1 MFASNQELKIS
12 GEFENLLM
20 ALNFAMKLS
29 EQDRHL
35 LKSEIERGCK
45 ILYQTTNKGKYCIG
59 WGFKDVP
66 DGWNEFQFDFD
77 TEIVSK
83 IIEQFLRKQTPINAE
98 DDEVMFGDGG
108 THDGFIMKCP
118 WMEGEWDNENDIR
131 NKFYCI
137 VYFEKFVNYYA
148 K

>member
-1 MFASNQELKIS
+1 MFASNQQLKIS
-12 GEFENLLM
+12 GEFENLPM
-20 ALNFAMKLS
+20 VLNFAMKLS
-29 EQDRHL
+29 EQDRRL
-35 LKSEIERGCK
+35 SKSENERGCK

-59 WGFKDVP
+59 WGFKDIP

-98 DDEVMFGDGG
+98 DEEVILGDGE
-108 THDGFIMKCP
+108 TNDGFIMKYP
-118 WMEGEWDNENDIR
+118 WVEGEWDIEDDII

-137 VYFEKFVNYYA
+137 VYFEKFVNFYA